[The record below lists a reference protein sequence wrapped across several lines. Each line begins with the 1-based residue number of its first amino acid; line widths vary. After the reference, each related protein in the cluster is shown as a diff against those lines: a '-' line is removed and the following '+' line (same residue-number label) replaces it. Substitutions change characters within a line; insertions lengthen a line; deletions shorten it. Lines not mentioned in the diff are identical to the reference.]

1 MKKNQLHILLMSLS
15 LVGYAW
21 LGWNVSEEAATP
33 AACIFKA
40 VTHLP
45 CPSCGTTRALVVLMR
60 GDIEAS
66 LLINPFGLL
75 LALALV
81 IVPLWIVA
89 DALRRRDSL
98 FRFYVEA
105 ERSLSESK
113 WISVPALAVVVLNW
127 CWNIAKGL

>member
-1 MKKNQLHILLMSLS
+1 MKKNQLYILLLSLS

-21 LGWNVSEEAATP
+21 LGWNVAEESATP
-33 AACIFKA
+33 TACIFKA

-45 CPSCGTTRALVVLMR
+45 CPSCGTTRALVVMMR
-60 GDIEAS
+60 GDIGAS

-81 IVPLWIVA
+81 IVPLWIVV

-98 FRFYVEA
+98 FRSYVEA
-105 ERSLSESK
+105 ERSLSENR
-113 WISVPALAVVVLNW
+113 WISVPALAAVVLNW